1 MKANG
6 NTSVQCADCGQFAIV
21 THPIRVRVGKRV
33 VDFTVC
39 GRCYL
44 RRQEGE

>member
-1 MKANG
+1 MRANG
-6 NTSVQCADCGQFAIV
+6 NTSIQCADCGQYALV
-21 THPIRVRVGKRV
+21 THPIRHRIGKRTV
-33 VDFTVC
+33 IETVC